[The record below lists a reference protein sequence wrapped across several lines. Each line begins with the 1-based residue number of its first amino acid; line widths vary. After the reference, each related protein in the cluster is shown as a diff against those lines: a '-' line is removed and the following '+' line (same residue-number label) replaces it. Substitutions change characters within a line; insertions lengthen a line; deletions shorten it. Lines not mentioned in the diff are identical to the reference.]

1 MQKYNTSLSKIQL
14 PEYGRNIENL
24 IKYCKTIPDRD
35 RRTRFAYGIVNYMA
49 RVKNDDNPSD
59 SMLQVYWDHL
69 ALLSNFEL
77 DIDFP
82 YEIIKKENLDT
93 KPEPLKVDSPR
104 IKYRQY
110 GIVVE
115 RMIKEALAIEDADKR
130 VRLLELCANHMKL
143 QFHLANKEAD
153 EDDNKII
160 HDLIDYVGP
169 EFSEDCYKVYLYS
182 IEELKEN
189 QQYDPS
195 KISAAPAK
203 KKKKKKKKK

>member
-35 RRTRFAYGIVNYMA
+35 RRIRFAYGIVNFMA